1 MKEIFDKLINSF
13 DNEPKGFSSKK
24 LTAFILV
31 FMTVIAHVKWFI
43 LGDFSQLE
51 MVLTIDYAFIA
62 SLFGMTTYQA
72 MKTQTKSSTSTT
84 EEQINDETKTTIV
97 TNEQIG
103 GEITHKQE
111 VTITQD
117 TTIQDIPT
125 QDTTK

>member
-31 FMTVIAHVKWFI
+31 LMSVVAHIKWFI

-72 MKTQTKSSTSTT
+72 MKTQTKSSTSIL
-84 EEQINDETKTTIV
+84 EEQLNDETKTTTV

-103 GEITHKQE
+103 GEITRTQE

-117 TTIQDIPT
+117 TPIQDI
-125 QDTTK
+125 TKKDV

>member
-1 MKEIFDKLINSF
+1 MKEIFDKLIDSF

-31 FMTVIAHVKWFI
+31 LMTVVAHIKWFI

-72 MKTQTKSSTSTT
+72 MKSQPKTTTSTL
-84 EEQINDETKTTIV
+84 EEQVNDDTKTTIV
-97 TNEQIG
+97 TNEQVG
-103 GEITHKQE
+103 GEITKK
-111 VTITQD
+111 D
-117 TTIQDIPT
+117 A
-125 QDTTK
+125 